1 MIVILLTQLSGISAQ
16 DTSKE
21 TIIPVPLETGKLIV
35 KDLESYDLCVH
46 ERRSL
51 KERVSLLK
59 DKVNVKD
66 SLINSLD
73 SNVTD
78 CRSVVRL
85 RKKQIN
91 NQKEQKKLL
100 EQNLEKVNKQR
111 NSAIGVGI
119 IVIVLIIVF
128 K

>member
-35 KDLESYDLCVH
+35 KDLERYDLCVH

>member
-100 EQNLEKVNKQR
+100 EQNLEKVNKQK